1 MAFTVDYSKASQY
14 YNVQDGEYETVITG
28 AGWDK
33 TFSGTE
39 YVKIKLRVRD
49 DINQAEKGE
58 TIEHPLWKSKPE
70 NAKPSDID
78 GIPAWRIQ
86 QVSKAAQLPE
96 GESISTLDDWFRAIT
111 NKPMRVTVK
120 QDDQGRAKV
129 QRVEESMYPVVAEG
143 FVPVDDDEPLPF

>member
-1 MAFTVDYSKASQY
+1 M
-14 YNVQDGEYETVITG
+14 
-28 AGWDK
+28 
-33 TFSGTE
+33 
-39 YVKIKLRVRD
+39 
-49 DINQAEKGE
+49 INQAEKGE
-58 TIEHPLWKSKPE
+58 TIDILEVKPD

-96 GESISTLDDWFRAIT
+96 GEYQHVGRLVQG
-111 NKPMRVTVK
+111 NYK
-120 QDDQGRAKV
+120 QAHARNSQAGRSGPWAKV